1 MNLNEML
8 KNLLSRTGL
17 PVEQDEY
24 IGPEEIYIIFVY
36 EDERP
41 EAHADNRPTA
51 DTAWLQVQLITPK
64 NYNYFSLKKK
74 IRDLLE
80 EAGFFVTSTRS
91 FLGDVYHGTE
101 KTRQT
106 VFEVTYTESR
116 KMEDLE
122 NG

>member
-8 KNLLSRTGL
+8 VKLLGQTGL

-24 IGPEEIYIIFVY
+24 TGMGKNYIIFVY

-51 DTAWLQVQLITPK
+51 DTVYLQIQLVTPK
-64 NYNYFSLKKK
+64 SFDYFPIKKK

-80 EAGFFVTSTRS
+80 GADFLVTSTRS
-91 FLGDVYHGTE
+91 FLGDVYQGTE
-101 KTRQT
+101 KIRQT
-106 VFEVTYTESR
+106 VFEVTYTAAR
-116 KMEDLE
+116 MED
-122 NG
+122 